1 MKHGDRIEIDG
12 ETWVIVA
19 VGVTEGECTYV
30 HVKHTTK
37 GTTQRNGFSPVQV
50 CGWYN
55 PTTKTLER

>member
-1 MKHGDRIEIDG
+1 MNHGDSIEIEG
-12 ETWVIVA
+12 ETWSIVA
-19 VGVTEGECTYV
+19 VGATDGDRVFV
-30 HVKHTTK
+30 HAKHGTR